1 MSTSYELTGRTRQ
14 KARTRA
20 AMLGATREL
29 LAEGVTPTVEQA
41 AERASISRTTAY
53 RYFPNQRSLL
63 VAAVPMLDQEGL
75 LGPDPPEDPE
85 QRVQRVVRALT
96 SQLLHDE
103 LQLRAMLRLSLDPQ
117 PVGPERLPLRRG
129 RAIGWLEDA
138 LEPLRD
144 QLSGKEVRELAI
156 AIRAAVGIEPFV
168 WLTDIA
174 GVSRTQAVRIM
185 ERSAMAVFRDRLTE
199 IADTA

>member
-1 MSTSYELTGRTRQ
+1 MDMSTRYELTGRTQQ

-53 RYFPNQRSLL
+53 RYFPNKRSLL
-63 VAAVPMLDQEGL
+63 VAAVPVLEEESL
-75 LGPDPPEDPE
+75 LGPSPPEDPE
-85 QRVQRVVRALT
+85 ERVQRVVRALT
-96 SQLLHDE
+96 DQTVEDE
-103 LQLRAMLRLSLDPQ
+103 PQLRAMLRLSLDPE
-117 PVGPERLPLRRG
+117 PPGPERLPLRQG

-138 LEPLRD
+138 LDPLRGR
-144 QLSGKEVRELAI
+144 LSDKEVRELAI
-156 AIRAAVGIEPFV
+156 SIRATVGIEPFV

-174 GVSRTQAVRIM
+174 GLSRKQAVRVM
-185 ERSAMAVFRDRLTE
+185 ERSAQAVLRDRL
-199 IADTA
+199 ADC